1 MKFLLMTLDLEK
13 FRFMSVNSRRND
25 PRISMMRIRLKVK
38 LKKSGIAS
46 QRCYVKSGEMTYLVQ

>member
-1 MKFLLMTLDLEK
+1 MTLDLEK
-13 FRFMSVNSRRND
+13 FRFMSVNSRRHD
-25 PRISMMRIRLKVK
+25 PRISMMRVRLKVK